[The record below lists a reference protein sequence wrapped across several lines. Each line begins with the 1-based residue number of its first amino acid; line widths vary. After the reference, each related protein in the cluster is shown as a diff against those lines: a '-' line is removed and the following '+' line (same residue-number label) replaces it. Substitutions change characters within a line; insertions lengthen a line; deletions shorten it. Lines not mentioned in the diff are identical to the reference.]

1 MKKISFILFL
11 SCLVYFTGCTKKDEK
26 SDTTT
31 KPQETTTPPPSTT
44 PVPTQTEKKEE
55 PVKSVEE
62 KKETEKKESLRDKS
76 GAIRV
81 SFPAGSTEVMLNGK
95 INGISDRISYVVD
108 AKKGQSMITRVMAA
122 YPEKEPN
129 ANIRIA
135 QIISPSGKAEGPFGV
150 KAKFDFN
157 ESGDWTIVLSEN
169 QMSGDPWKGE
179 YKLMISIR

>member
-1 MKKISFILFL
+1 
-11 SCLVYFTGCTKKDEK
+11 
-26 SDTTT
+26 
-31 KPQETTTPPPSTT
+31 
-44 PVPTQTEKKEE
+44 
-55 PVKSVEE
+55 
-62 KKETEKKESLRDKS
+62 
-76 GAIRV
+76 
-81 SFPAGSTEVMLNGK
+81 
-95 INGISDRISYVVD
+95 
-108 AKKGQSMITRVMAA
+108 MAA

-179 YKLMISIR
+179 YKLMISIK

>member
-11 SCLVYFTGCTKKDEK
+11 SCLIYFTGCTKKDEK
-26 SDTTT
+26 SETTT
-31 KPQETTTPPPSTT
+31 KPQETITPPPSTT

-55 PVKSVEE
+55 PVKSIEE

-81 SFPAGSTEVMLNGK
+81 NFPAGATEVMLNGN
-95 INGISDRISYVVD
+95 INGMNERITYVVEVT
-108 AKKGQSMITRVMAA
+108 KGQGMITRVMAA

-157 ESGDWTIVLSEN
+157 ESGDYKIVLSEN
-169 QMSGDPWKGE
+169 QMAGDPWKGE
-179 YKLMISIR
+179 YKLMISIK